1 MTETKEV
8 ETAISKI
15 SKMIAAQTAGTQSGW
30 TMEELHHVYLDLA
43 KGAVCEYSAGLLQ
56 KMVGEDWAV
65 EFEPS
70 EDEDEDD
77 EVTADTDDDLA
88 ESMQEISLSM
98 IMKGGL
104 GLERM
109 ASVLMI
115 TAREAG
121 MFKTSQAAHRAWFLA
136 RGNSDDV

>member
-43 KGAVCEYSAGLLQ
+43 KGAVCEYSAELLQ
-56 KMVGEDWAV
+56 KMVGDDWAAG
-65 EFEPS
+65 FEPS
-70 EDEDEDD
+70 DDED
-77 EVTADTDDDLA
+77 EVTAEVDEDVA
-88 ESMQEISLSM
+88 ESLKEISPSM
-98 IMKGGL
+98 IAKGGL
-104 GLERM
+104 GMERM

-121 MFKTSQAAHRAWFLA
+121 MFQTSQAAHRAWFLA